1 MGILPKSGQASLR
14 NLTSFHLPNSSRKG
28 RNGVSLLIFLL
39 VLTLFS
45 GCVTGRWVQE
55 GKTDEDIQRDQAD
68 CEVTIRE
75 DEGIELL
82 PEQYTST
89 RYWEREPPLQPS
101 QESQM
106 ARAMRQCMESKG
118 YKFFRK

>member
-1 MGILPKSGQASLR
+1 MTKHLRILTP
-14 NLTSFHLPNSSRKG
+14 LPLINAFSRG
-28 RNGVSLLIFLL
+28 RRVASLLIFLL
-39 VLTLFS
+39 VLAPFS

-55 GKTDEDIQRDQAD
+55 GKTDEDIQRDQTD
-68 CEVTIRE
+68 CETMIT
-75 DEGIELL
+75 DEEGVELL

-101 QESQM
+101 QESLM

>member
-1 MGILPKSGQASLR
+1 MG
-14 NLTSFHLPNSSRKG
+14 RKV
-28 RNGVSLLIFLL
+28 VSLLIFLL
-39 VLTLFS
+39 VLALFS

-55 GKTDEDIQRDQAD
+55 GKTDEDIERDRTE
-68 CEVTIRE
+68 CETMITE
-75 DEGIELL
+75 EEGVELL

-101 QESQM
+101 QESLM